1 MALTLQKQTVNIA
14 LDQGCTFEKVITAQ
28 NSASQNVT
36 ISTGTC
42 ASKMRQSYY
51 SSNNVTVLTT
61 AVAGSNCTISLTATQ
76 TAALSP
82 GNYVYDIEYT
92 QSGGTIVERVAEGII
107 PVYGEATTWHNRLLE
122 QLLRIIV
129 KENCDGQ

>member
-42 ASKMRQSYY
+42 SSKMRQSYY
-51 SSNNVTVLTT
+51 SSNNITALTT

-76 TAALSP
+76 TAAISP
-82 GNYVYDIEYT
+82 GNYIYDVEYT
-92 QSGGTIVERVAEGII
+92 QSDTTTVERVAEGII
-107 PVYGEATTWHNRLLE
+107 TVYGEAT
-122 QLLRIIV
+122 
-129 KENCDGQ
+129 K

>member
-42 ASKMRQSYY
+42 AAKMRQSYY
-51 SSNNVTVLTT
+51 SSNNITTLTT
-61 AVAGSNCTISLTATQ
+61 TVAGSNCTISLTATQ
-76 TAALSP
+76 SAALSP
-82 GNYVYDIEYT
+82 GNYVYDVEYT
-92 QSGGTIVERVAEGII
+92 QSVGTIVERVAEGII
-107 PVYGEATTWHNRLLE
+107 TVYGEAT
-122 QLLRIIV
+122 
-129 KENCDGQ
+129 K

>member
-1 MALTLQKQTVNIA
+1 MALTLQKQTVNIV
-14 LDQGCTFEKVITAQ
+14 LDQGCTFEKVITTQ

-42 ASKMRQSYY
+42 AAKMRLSLY
-51 SSNNVTVLTT
+51 SSNNITALTAT
-61 AVAGSNCTISLTATQ
+61 VAGSNCTISLTATQ

-82 GNYVYDIEYT
+82 GNYVYDVEYT

-107 PVYGEATTWHNRLLE
+107 TVYGEAT
-122 QLLRIIV
+122 
-129 KENCDGQ
+129 K

>member
-42 ASKMRQSYY
+42 AAKMCQSYY
-51 SSNNVTVLTT
+51 SSNNITTLTT

-76 TAALSP
+76 TASLSP
-82 GNYVYDIEYT
+82 GNYVYDVEYT

-107 PVYGEATTWHNRLLE
+107 TISEEAT
-122 QLLRIIV
+122 
-129 KENCDGQ
+129 K

>member
-1 MALTLQKQTVNIA
+1 MALTLQKQTVNLGI
-14 LDQGCTFEKVITAQ
+14 DQGSTFEKVITAQ

-42 ASKMRQSYY
+42 AAKMRQSYY
-51 SSNNVTVLTT
+51 SSNNITTLTT

-76 TAALSP
+76 TASLSP
-82 GNYVYDIEYT
+82 GNYVYDVEYT

-107 PVYGEATTWHNRLLE
+107 TVYGEAT
-122 QLLRIIV
+122 
-129 KENCDGQ
+129 K